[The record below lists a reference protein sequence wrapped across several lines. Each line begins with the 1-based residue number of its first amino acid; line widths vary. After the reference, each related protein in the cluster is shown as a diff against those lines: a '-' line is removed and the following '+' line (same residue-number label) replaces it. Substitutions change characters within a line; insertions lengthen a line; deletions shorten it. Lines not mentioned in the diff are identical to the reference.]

1 MVESKEVL
9 YQPPPPPLGYM
20 SLLPFSLGKTWAVV
34 SSHFTFLRNQDAGR
48 CLRQESQYY
57 RGGSSTR
64 VSPHLRAGTKALYS
78 VEKGKDE
85 QTIYD
90 VYTGSPSL
98 LSSLF
103 SLPPRGRARKGSR
116 TLFLLHIRCMNNY

>member
-1 MVESKEVL
+1 
-9 YQPPPPPLGYM
+9 M

-64 VSPHLRAGTKALYS
+64 VPPHLHAGTKALYS

-98 LSSLF
+98 LSSL
-103 SLPPRGRARKGSR
+103 LVCHPGEEQGKGPEPSSCY
-116 TLFLLHIRCMNNY
+116 ISDV